1 MKASRAE
8 SLLEAA
14 AARELI
20 VFVIEM
26 ITTLYQYEIADSESG
41 AG

>member
-8 SLLEAA
+8 SLPEAA

-20 VFVIEM
+20 EFVIEM
-26 ITTLYQYEIADSESG
+26 ITTLYQYENTDSKSG